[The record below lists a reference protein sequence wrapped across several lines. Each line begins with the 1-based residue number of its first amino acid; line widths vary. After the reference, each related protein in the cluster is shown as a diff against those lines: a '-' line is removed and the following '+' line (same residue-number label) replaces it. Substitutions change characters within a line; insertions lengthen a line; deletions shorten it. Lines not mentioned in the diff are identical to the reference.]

1 MDKLF
6 EKHGKYEDFGENI
19 GDNPLKIAETQFQ
32 NAKTRFQKAKT
43 RFQNA
48 ETA

>member
-6 EKHGKYEDFGENI
+6 EKHGENEDFDEKKI

-32 NAKTRFQKAKT
+32 NVKT

>member
-1 MDKLF
+1 MGRFWLQKLVI
-6 EKHGKYEDFGENI
+6 H
-19 GDNPLKIAETQFQ
+19 NPLKIAETQFQ
-32 NAKTRFQKAKT
+32 NTKTRFQKAKT